1 MYSVSHIFVS
11 SRAGPFILY
20 IILTNF
26 EDEDDTLPAV
36 LAPLLPDYT
45 PDSNSDSKL
54 TKDDS
59 SNEDLI
65 VTDEPLQAQT
75 ALTPFVQ
82 PPPTRLLPTIS
93 AFVLRP
99 GQEIPLRCL

>member
-1 MYSVSHIFVS
+1 MYFVSHILVS
-11 SRAGPFILY
+11 SRAGPFIL
-20 IILTNF
+20 TDS

-36 LAPLLPDYT
+36 LAPLSSDYT
-45 PDSNSDSKL
+45 PDSNSDSKP

-65 VTDEPLQAQT
+65 VTDELLQAQT

-82 PPPTRLLPTIS
+82 PPPTRLLPTIF
-93 AFVLRP
+93 ALILRP
-99 GQEIPLRCL
+99 GQEIPFRCL